1 MLRFVSVRLRSQAG
15 LNLVLSAA
23 LALTSLSFT
32 PPRRCHLQPCLP
44 SLPVSRP
51 GR

>member
-1 MLRFVSVRLRSQAG
+1 MLRCVSVRLRSQAG

-32 PPRRCHLQPCLP
+32 PPPANAAVCSRAYRVRR
-44 SLPVSRP
+44 
-51 GR
+51 

>member
-1 MLRFVSVRLRSQAG
+1 MLRCVSVRLRSQAG

-32 PPRRCHLQPCLP
+32 PPANTAICSRAYRVRR
-44 SLPVSRP
+44 
-51 GR
+51 